1 MERSAKQRT
10 MFILPQGQSAAPE
23 RAVTSHLPAY
33 LTSLIGREQEVQ
45 AVCALLQRPEV
56 RLVTLIGPGGVGK
69 TRLGVHIAT
78 EMLDDFADGVS
89 FVSLAPI
96 SDPDLVIPTVA
107 KSLDLTV
114 GDTPLEH
121 LITSL
126 REKQLLLL
134 LDNFE
139 QVVAAAPLVVE
150 LLGSCPQ
157 VKALVTSRMVLRV
170 QGEYDF
176 AVQPLALPDLTQL
189 PGLETLPGYAAIALF
204 QQRALAIT
212 SDFQLTSTNAR
223 TIAEICTRLDGL
235 PLAIELAAAR
245 LNLLS
250 PQALLTRLEHR
261 LAALT
266 SERRDVPARQ
276 QTLRN
281 TLEWSYSLLTPG
293 EQRLFRR
300 LSAFVGGCQ
309 LSAVEAVCAAL
320 GDASAHLLDG
330 VASLLDKSLLHR
342 AWQEGADPRMLML
355 ETIREFGLEALSESR
370 ELEATQQAHAAYYL
384 SLLEKALQNAVGA
397 EEWRWH
403 ARLEQDYANLRAAL
417 HWSVEQ
423 GGVTSVETVLR
434 LSQALFRFWEVR
446 GGVSEGRRW
455 FERALA
461 RNEEGVTLGRARGFF
476 SAGAL
481 AFAQDDLE
489 QAEALLRQSEL
500 LYRQL
505 ADPSGTGA
513 ALHKLGQVAIA
524 LGNYPLA
531 RALTDEAL
539 VHFKEAGEKWSQFG
553 IPFMPESIEPG
564 DKWTRYFICLALD
577 NLVRV
582 NIVQG
587 EYAEARALAEESLAL
602 SRPIDDRRN
611 MVISLFHLAL
621 LAFSEGQQT
630 LAHSLAEESLTISRA
645 IHFKWG
651 LALSLGLLS
660 LMALQQGDEAA
671 AYELLKESSTMRREV
686 EDRLKIRW
694 GLYCLGWVAF
704 ARCDSAVAR
713 LMYEKL
719 LKVLRRLDDR
729 ELLATCLEGLGSILA
744 SQGAGERPQG
754 DPFGD
759 KQPWGAAS
767 HWAVRLWGMAE
778 ALREGSSMPLL
789 PGQNPAY
796 EQTVTG
802 VRAQLGE
809 EAFATLWSEGRSM
822 TPEQA
827 LAALQRKEM
836 PQQGLAAKP
845 SATYPAR
852 LTGREVEV
860 LRLLAKG
867 LTIAQI
873 AEQLII
879 SFHTANAH
887 VRSIYKKLEVTSRSA
902 AARYALEHHLT

>member
-1 MERSAKQRT
+1 
-10 MFILPQGQSAAPE
+10 MFILPPGQSAAPE
-23 RAVTSHLPAY
+23 RAATSNLPAY
-33 LTSLIGREQEVQ
+33 LTPLIGREQEVQ
-45 AVCALLQRPEV
+45 AVCALLKRPGV
-56 RLVTLIGPGGVGK
+56 RLLTLTGPGGVGK
-69 TRLGVHIAT
+69 TRLGVQIAT
-78 EMLDDFADGVS
+78 EVLDDFVDGVC
-89 FVSLAPI
+89 FISLAPI
-96 SDPDLVIPTVA
+96 SDPDLVIPTIA
-107 KSLDLTV
+107 KTFDLIV
-114 GDTPLEH
+114 DNAPLE
-121 LITSL
+121 SL
-126 REKQLLLL
+126 KAFLRAQQLLLL

-150 LLGSCPQ
+150 LLGSCPE

-176 AVQPLALPDLTQL
+176 SVQPLPLPDLTRL
-189 PGLETLPGYAAIALF
+189 PGIEGLPSYAAVALF
-204 QQRALAIT
+204 LQRALAIRP
-212 SDFQLTSTNAR
+212 DFQLTSTNAR

-250 PQALLTRLEHR
+250 PQALLARLEHR
-261 LAALT
+261 LAILT
-266 SERRDVPARQ
+266 SKRRDVPARQ
-276 QTLRN
+276 QTLRD
-281 TLEWSYSLLTPG
+281 TLEWSYSLLTPE

-300 LSAFVGGCQ
+300 LSVFVGGCQ
-309 LSAVEAVCAAL
+309 LTAVEAVCAAP
-320 GDASAHLLDG
+320 GDVSANVLDG
-330 VASLLDKSLLHR
+330 VASLLDKSLLQR
-342 AWQEGADPRMLML
+342 AGQEGAEPRLMML
-355 ETIREFGLEALSESR
+355 ETIHEYGLEALSASR
-370 ELEATQQAHAAYYL
+370 EMEATQQAHAGYYL
-384 SLLEKALQNAVGA
+384 SLLEQALQNAVGA

-403 ARLEQDYANLRAAL
+403 ARLEQEYANLRAAL
-417 HWSVEQ
+417 QWSVEQ
-423 GGVTSVETVLR
+423 GGVTSVENVLR
-434 LSQALFRFWEVR
+434 WSQALFRFWEVR

-455 FERALA
+455 LERALA
-461 RNEEGVTLGRARGFF
+461 RSGESVTLVRARGLF

-481 AFAQDDLE
+481 AFTQDDFD

-500 LYRQL
+500 LYRKL

-524 LGNYPLA
+524 RGNYPLA
-531 RALTDEAL
+531 RSLTEEAL
-539 VHFKEAGEKWSQFG
+539 AHFREAGDKWSQFG
-553 IPFMPESIEPG
+553 TPLMPESSAPG

-611 MVISLFHLAL
+611 MVTSLFHLAL
-621 LAFSEGQQT
+621 LTFSEGEQT
-630 LAHSLAEESLTISRA
+630 VAHSLVEESLTISRA

-671 AYELLKESSTMRREV
+671 ADELLKESLTMRREV
-686 EDRLKIRW
+686 GDRLKIRW

-704 ARCDSAVAR
+704 ARWDDAAAR

-719 LKVLRRLDDR
+719 LKVLRRLDDG
-729 ELLATCLEGLGSILA
+729 ELLATCLEGWGRILA
-744 SQGAGERPQG
+744 SQGAGERLQG
-754 DPFGD
+754 DPVAG
-759 KQPWGAAS
+759 KQAWEAATQS
-767 HWAVRLWGMAE
+767 TQWVVRLWGMAE
-778 ALREGSSMPLL
+778 AFREGSGMPLL
-789 PGQNPAY
+789 PRQNPAY
-796 EQTVTG
+796 EHTVTAI
-802 VRAQLGE
+802 RAQLGE

-827 LAALQRKEM
+827 LAALHQAEM

-845 SATYPAR
+845 SAPYPAG
-852 LTGREVEV
+852 LTEREVEV
-860 LRLLAKG
+860 LRLVAQG

-887 VRSIYKKLEVTSRSA
+887 VRSIYNKLEVTSRSA
-902 AARYALEHHLT
+902 ATRYALEHHLS